1 MIKVGDALPNAPITL
16 ANTGNH
22 QAVNAAE
29 WAANKKVVIFALPGA
44 FTPTCSAAHLPGF
57 VVKADEIKA
66 KGVDEIAC
74 LSVNDSFVMEAWG
87 SAQNAEAITMVAD
100 GAGALTQA
108 LGLGMETGN
117 FGGLRSQRYAMIVEN
132 GVVTILNVE
141 APKTFEVSSAEA
153 ILAAL

>member
-87 SAQNAEAITMVAD
+87 TAQNAEAITMIAD
-100 GAGALTQA
+100 CKKS
-108 LGLGMETGN
+108 LGLRKDIKFRFFTDFYGFYWNNKDLQG
-117 FGGLRSQRYAMIVEN
+117 I
-132 GVVTILNVE
+132 
-141 APKTFEVSSAEA
+141 KT
-153 ILAAL
+153 